1 MAFKYP
7 CCIFQAFT
15 WFKEISMVTGIL
27 FILIGFILLYF
38 GAEWLVNGAANLAKM
53 AGVSQLV
60 VGLTVVAFGTSAP
73 ELVVSLHS
81 SLQGHGNIAIG
92 NVVGSNICNIALIL
106 GLSSLISPVRINRQ
120 ILRFDGPLMA
130 IVTLIFS
137 FMLFHH
143 RIGRLEGF
151 VFFGGIVAY
160 TVYSIIKAKMTIN
173 SKCDFNEEMPAD
185 INSIPICLFFVLA
198 GIITL
203 VLGSKALVH
212 GAVVMAKLFN
222 VSEAVIGLTIVAV
235 GTSLPELATSVIAA
249 IKKHSDISVG
259 NVIGSNI
266 FNILCII
273 GVTASITPISFP
285 DIGALDIAFMLGLSI
300 LLYPFML
307 SGKILNRLEGGIL
320 LLIYIAYIVILLLKK

>member
-7 CCIFQAFT
+7 CCIFQAFIC
-15 WFKEISMVTGIL
+15 FKEISMITGIV

-81 SLQGHGNIAIG
+81 GLQEHGNIAIG

-106 GLSSLISPVRINRQ
+106 GLSSLIYPVKINLQ
-120 ILRFDGPLMA
+120 ILRFDAPLMMLVT
-130 IVTLIFS
+130 IVFS
-137 FMLFHH
+137 FMLFQHKLSQ
-143 RIGRLEGF
+143 IEGF
-151 VFFGGIVAY
+151 ILFAGIIAY
-160 TVYSIIKAKMTIN
+160 TAYSIFKAKRGN
-173 SKCDFNEEMPAD
+173 SSCNFDEEIPGD
-185 INSIPICLFFVLA
+185 INSIPICIFFVFA
-198 GIITL
+198 GIISL

-212 GAVVMAKLFN
+212 GAVVIARLFH

-235 GTSLPELATSVIAA
+235 GTSLPELATSVFAA

-266 FNILCII
+266 FNILCIV
-273 GVTASITPISFP
+273 GATASITPINFP
-285 DIGALDIAFMLGLSI
+285 DIGTIDIAFMLGLSI

-307 SGKILNRLEGGIL
+307 SGKILNRIEGAIL
-320 LLIYIAYIVILLLKK
+320 LFSYIGYIIILLLKE